1 MQKNRKN
8 SIISKRKKTR
18 NKRSERKTYMY
29 QLIAIDLDGT
39 LLNAYGEVSEE
50 NKKAITYAQEKGAI
64 VMLTSGRP
72 IQSVQHLARELGT
85 NQYCICGN
93 GATVHDLQKQEMLYQ
108 NAIEKKRILEL
119 IEICERNS
127 IYYSIYTEEGIL
139 AKSLN
144 FNVLYYNQEN
154 KKKTEDKRTPI
165 IIEQNLYDYIQQDTK
180 HLYLK
185 FSIADE
191 NPVIFTR
198 MREKLKQMK
207 HLQVLDIEHQ
217 SRKVFKSGTEYVTIA
232 YYYTEITNENVHKWS
247 AIEQVMKE
255 MGITANEVMAIG
267 DNVNDETMLRNAG
280 LGVAMGNSPQN
291 IQQIANVITD
301 THIEDG
307 VAKAIYKY
315 IK

>member
-1 MQKNRKN
+1 
-8 SIISKRKKTR
+8 
-18 NKRSERKTYMY
+18 MY

-85 NQYCICGN
+85 SEYCICGN
-93 GATVHDLQKQEMLYQ
+93 GATVHDLKKQEMLYQ

-119 IEICERNS
+119 IEICEHNS

-139 AKSLN
+139 TKSLN

-165 IIEQNLYDYIQQDTK
+165 IIEQNLYDYVKQDTK
-180 HLYLK
+180 HIYLK

-191 NPVIFTR
+191 SQMIFMRTR
-198 MREKLKQMK
+198 DKLQHIK
-207 HLQVLDIEHQ
+207 HLQILDIEHQ
-217 SRKVFKSGTEYVTIA
+217 SRKIFKSGTEYIQIA

-247 AIEQVMKE
+247 AIEHVMKQ
-255 MGITANEVMAIG
+255 MGISAQQVMAIG

-280 LGVAMGNSPQN
+280 LGVAMGNSPEY
-291 IQQIANVITD
+291 IQQIANVVTD
-301 THIEDG
+301 TNIEDG